1 MNLNQL
7 PNLISIGRIL
17 LVGPVA
23 WSLIEQRFGL
33 TLVLFT
39 IAGVSDA
46 LDGFLAKRF
55 GWVSRLGSLLDPLA
69 DKILLV
75 TIFVLLG
82 WFAMLPPWLVVLALL
97 REVLILGG
105 AFAYHLLVGPF
116 AGEPTP
122 ASKVNTF
129 LQITLVIAVLL
140 VEAGVSLPVHLVGW
154 FELAVALSVVV
165 SGVQYVWLWSRRYH
179 QENRRRG

>member
-1 MNLNQL
+1 MNLSQL

-39 IAGVSDA
+39 IAGISDA

-55 GWVSRLGSLLDPLA
+55 GWVSHLGSLLDPLA

-75 TIFVLLG
+75 TIFVLLA
-82 WFAMLPPWLVVLALL
+82 WFAMLPPWLVALALL

-105 AFAYHLLVGPF
+105 AFAYHRLVGPF
-116 AGEPTP
+116 SGEPTP

-140 VEAGVSLPVHLVGW
+140 VQAGVSLPAGLVGW
-154 FELAVALSVVV
+154 LELAVALSVVV
-165 SGVQYVWLWSRRYH
+165 SGVQYVWLWSRRYQ
-179 QENRRRG
+179 QERGQGG